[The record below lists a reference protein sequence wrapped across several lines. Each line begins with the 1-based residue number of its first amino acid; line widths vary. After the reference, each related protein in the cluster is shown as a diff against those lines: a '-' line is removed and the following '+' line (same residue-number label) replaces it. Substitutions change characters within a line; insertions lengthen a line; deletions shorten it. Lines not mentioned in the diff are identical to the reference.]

1 MSDGDDLHRRV
12 TKLESQHDKLLESTQ
27 QLVVSTRLLTEN
39 ITQMSEVIKE
49 MKSLEPRI
57 RTIEM
62 DVQNNKLIGRALLW
76 LGTTAGSAAVIM
88 FVTYLA
94 NLGQ

>member
-27 QLVVSTRLLTEN
+27 QLVVSTR
-39 ITQMSEVIKE
+39 